1 MDTGTN
7 QPESPN
13 DANEPNQ
20 SSQSNQ
26 SGHSGQS
33 APAPNRFNR
42 RRRRKGRKGQQA
54 GGQQNARPNNAAQ
67 GQGQGNNRSRGQFDN
82 RRNQQQN
89 RRGGQGDTTR
99 GRRGPGRGAAPF
111 VGPMDHSYRNANG
124 NMNGG
129 MSNANGNANGRYR
142 SNAFDQSNDAEFVP
156 VAEDS
161 RKIICFVEDLFF
173 LAKIQEVA
181 RKLGAKVEFAKADK
195 ETIDRI
201 VTEEEKPA
209 LIIFDLNNVNAK
221 PLITIPKLKSKL
233 KKGTSIVGFVSH
245 IQGDLKLKAQEAGC
259 DMVVPRSA
267 FSQNLAGLLRR
278 HSGGDQIASSEGM

>member
-7 QPESPN
+7 QPESQN

-20 SSQSNQ
+20 PNQSNP
-26 SGHSGQS
+26 SGPSG
-33 APAPNRFNR
+33 PGGNRFNR
-42 RRRRKGRKGQQA
+42 RRRRKGRKGA
-54 GGQQNARPNNAAQ
+54 PAGQQNARPQNGAQ
-67 GQGQGNNRSRGQFDN
+67 GQGQGQSNNRSRGQFDH
-82 RRNQQQN
+82 RKNQQQN
-89 RRGGQGDTTR
+89 RRGGASAGPR
-99 GRRGPGRGAAPF
+99 GRRGPGRGATPF

-124 NMNGG
+124 NMNGAMG
-129 MSNANGNANGRYR
+129 NGRYR
-142 SNAFDQSNDAEFVP
+142 SPGAPHSHNVEPDFAP

-201 VTEEEKPA
+201 VSEEEKPA

-221 PLITIPKLKSKL
+221 PLTTIPKLKNKL
-233 KKGTSIVGFVSH
+233 KKGTSIVGFLSH

-267 FSQNLAGLLRR
+267 FSQNLPGLLRR
-278 HSGGDQIASSEGM
+278 HSGGEQLASSEGM